1 MIFVD
6 RKPVNK
12 KDWGYPQ
19 IVDNPLLSLWLER
32 WWGYYRVALRYFFR
46 GTTEHVIRTR
56 SSNKLITRIISFMHR
71 IP

>member
-32 WWGYYRVALRYFFR
+32 WWGYYRVALCDFFW

-56 SSNKLITRIISFMHR
+56 RGNKLITGFEGFMHR
-71 IP
+71 VP